1 MIHNDYLEEKER
13 LEYTVSEVTKELSRS
28 RSGNEGLSATMETLR
43 KRRNGDNSQAF
54 VEMMVSSML
63 LERNDTRLKNLK
75 KARKKPYF
83 CRVDFTESNG
93 EEETYYIGKTGLL
106 REEDQDLV
114 IMDWRAPAANLYY
127 DSRIGDASYKS
138 PMGEIKGEVTLKR
151 QIVVENGDIL
161 DIKDIDVTVTDDFLQ
176 ESLSMTSEGRLKEIV
191 ATIQEEQNKIIRA
204 DMWAPLIVQGAAGSG
219 KTTIALHRMA
229 WLIYNNEETMKPEN
243 FMILAPNKFFLDYIS
258 EVLPELGVDETK
270 QTTFKDFAISML
282 GKVKVAEH
290 GDRLRQLAVGVID
303 LELWKKN
310 ARISGY
316 KGGLAFKGI
325 LDAYI
330 KHLEERIFPNKS
342 LSISTHT
349 IMTREAAME
358 LLYGTYS
365 KLPLEKRLF
374 EITKHFRSRGDQLVL
389 RLKNNAEK
397 MSAEKIKKLKASGMD
412 DKERQVL
419 AYRVYENRDSLL
431 KQVDEAYKSGLSE
444 YISWGKGK
452 NVLAFYKDLFISES
466 FFSEIAKNGIG
477 ELISDKDLKE
487 IYTETKR
494 VLDTGKVDYE
504 DLAPLL
510 YLNHKITGIDEKT
523 EVKHVLVDEAQDFSL
538 LQLLTLKTAI
548 KDSTFTILGDLAQ
561 GIHGYRSVSGWDE
574 LNREVFSGKAEMLEL
589 VKCYRN
595 TVEIMEASIIN
606 HEPCDERVS
615 KPEAVLRH
623 GEPVKHFSN
632 AGTSDMI
639 NDVEDLILKWID
651 KKYGS
656 IAIVT
661 ATDKISTEIS
671 RLLKKRGIE
680 TKLITEK
687 DGSFI
692 KGTVCIAANLV
703 KGLEFDCVI
712 FVDKGFEVY
721 GDELLEKRLKYVSY
735 TRALHELAI
744 FSEQSK

>member
-13 LEYTVSEVTKELSRS
+13 LDYTVSEVTKALSRS
-28 RSGNEGLSATMETLR
+28 RSGNEGLSGTMETLR
-43 KRRNGDNSQAF
+43 KKRNGDNSQAF

-83 CRVDFTESNG
+83 CRVDFTEENG
-93 EEETYYIGKTGLL
+93 QEEVYYIGKTGLL

-114 IMDWRAPAANLYY
+114 IMDWRAPASNLYY
-127 DSRIGDASYKS
+127 DSRIGKASYNS
-138 PMGEIKGEVTLKR
+138 PCGEISGEVTLKR
-151 QIVVENGDIL
+151 QIIVENGEIEE
-161 DIKDIDVTVTDDFLQ
+161 IRDIDVTVSDDFLQ
-176 ESLSMTSEGRLKEIV
+176 KSLSMTSEGRLKEIV
-191 ATIQEEQNKIIRA
+191 ATIQEEQNQVIRA
-204 DMWAPLIVQGAAGSG
+204 EMYTPLIVQGAAGSG
-219 KTTIALHRMA
+219 KTTIALHRIA
-229 WLIYNNEETMKPEN
+229 WLIYHNEETMKPEN

-258 EVLPELGVDETK
+258 EILPELGTDEAK
-270 QTTFKDFAISML
+270 QTTFKDFAVSML

-303 LELWKKN
+303 LDLWQKN
-310 ARISGY
+310 SRIAG
-316 KGGLAFKGI
+316 FKGSLEFKEI
-325 LDAYI
+325 LDRYV

-342 LSISTHT
+342 LSIGTHN

-358 LLYGTYS
+358 LLYGVYS
-365 KLPLEKRLF
+365 NLPLEKRLI
-374 EITKHFRSRGDQLVL
+374 EITKHFKSRGDRLVL

-397 MSAEKIKKLKASGMD
+397 MSTERIKKLKASGMD

-431 KQVDEAYKSGLSE
+431 KQVDEAYKVGLNE

-452 NVLAFYKDLFISES
+452 NALAFYKDLFVSEN
-466 FFSEIAKNGIG
+466 FFFEMAKDGVENN
-477 ELISDKDLKE
+477 ISDKDLKE
-487 IYTETKR
+487 LYIETKR

-510 YLNHKITGIDEKT
+510 YLNNKITGVSEKT
-523 EVKHVLVDEAQDFSL
+523 EVKHVVVDEAQDFSL

-548 KDSTFTILGDLAQ
+548 KDSSFTVLGDLAQ

-574 LNREVFSGKAEMLEL
+574 LNNEVFAGKAETLEL
-589 VKCYRN
+589 IKCYRN
-595 TVEIMEASIIN
+595 TVEIMDASIKY
-606 HEPCDERVS
+606 HETGDNRIS

-623 GEPVKHFSN
+623 GEAVKYFRN
-632 AGTSDMI
+632 AGTDMI
-639 NDVEDLILKWID
+639 NDVEDLILKWVD

-661 ATDKISTEIS
+661 ATDKVSTDIS
-671 RLLKKRGIE
+671 RLLKKRGID

-692 KGTVCIAANLV
+692 KGVVCIAANLV

-721 GDELLEKRLKYVSY
+721 GDELLEKRLKYISC

-744 FSEQSK
+744 FTDN